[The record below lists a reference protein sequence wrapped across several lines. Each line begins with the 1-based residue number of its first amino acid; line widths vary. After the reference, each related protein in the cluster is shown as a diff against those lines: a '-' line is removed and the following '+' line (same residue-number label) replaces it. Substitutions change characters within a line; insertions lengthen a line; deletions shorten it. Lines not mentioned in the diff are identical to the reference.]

1 MAVDYTRTNWHNRAV
16 QRPRTYVE
24 TTNSDNSVT
33 HTPAPGTVAQEGTPL
48 NEDNLNNMEQ
58 GIADNNV
65 AIPTQAEV
73 SSGSIVFKN
82 GNNTTVFSVTLPVY
96 DGGVS

>member
-1 MAVDYTRTNWHNRAV
+1 MSYTKTNWQN
-16 QRPRTYVE
+16 
-24 TTNSDNSVT
+24 
-33 HTPAPGTVAQEGTPL
+33 TPSTQTPISAA
-48 NEDNLNNMEQ
+48 NLNHMEQ

-82 GNNTTVFSVTLPVY
+82 GNNTTVFSVALPVY
-96 DGGVS
+96 NGEVS

>member
-1 MAVDYTRTNWHNRAV
+1 MYEQKTWVNG
-16 QRPRTYVE
+16 E
-24 TTNSDNSVT
+24 LVT
-33 HTPAPGTVAQEGTPL
+33 DTKL
-48 NEDNLNNMEQ
+48 NHMEQ

-82 GNNTTVFSVTLPVY
+82 GNSATVFSVVLPVY
-96 DGGVS
+96 NGEVS

>member
-1 MAVDYTRTNWHNRAV
+1 MYEQKTWVNG
-16 QRPRTYVE
+16 E
-24 TTNSDNSVT
+24 LVT
-33 HTPAPGTVAQEGTPL
+33 DTKL
-48 NEDNLNNMEQ
+48 NHMEQ

-82 GNNTTVFSVTLPVY
+82 GNNTTVFSVVLPVY
-96 DGGVS
+96 NGEVS

>member
-1 MAVDYTRTNWHNRAV
+1 MYEQKTWVNG
-16 QRPRTYVE
+16 E
-24 TTNSDNSVT
+24 LVT
-33 HTPAPGTVAQEGTPL
+33 DTKL
-48 NEDNLNNMEQ
+48 NHMEQ

-82 GNNTTVFSVTLPVY
+82 GNNTTVFSVALPVY
-96 DGGVS
+96 NGEVS

>member
-1 MAVDYTRTNWHNRAV
+1 MYEQKTWVND
-16 QRPRTYVE
+16 E
-24 TTNSDNSVT
+24 LVT
-33 HTPAPGTVAQEGTPL
+33 DTKL
-48 NEDNLNNMEQ
+48 NHMEQ

-82 GNNTTVFSVTLPVY
+82 GNNTTVFSVVLPVY
-96 DGGVS
+96 NGEVS

>member
-1 MAVDYTRTNWHNRAV
+1 MYEQKTWVNG
-16 QRPRTYVE
+16 E
-24 TTNSDNSVT
+24 LVT
-33 HTPAPGTVAQEGTPL
+33 DTKL
-48 NEDNLNNMEQ
+48 NHMEQ

-82 GNNTTVFSVTLPVY
+82 GNNTTVFSVALPVY

>member
-1 MAVDYTRTNWHNRAV
+1 MYEQKTWVNG
-16 QRPRTYVE
+16 E
-24 TTNSDNSVT
+24 LVT
-33 HTPAPGTVAQEGTPL
+33 DTKL
-48 NEDNLNNMEQ
+48 NHMEQ